1 MKCALISIVLNISL
15 KIVANFK
22 TSNESN
28 EIKFTRTSSIEL
40 LGSKY
45 DKSTYPDIV
54 LKENLET
61 IVLEEMKAD

>member
-1 MKCALISIVLNISL
+1 MFTLISIILNISL
-15 KIVANFK
+15 KIVNKFQ
-22 TSNESN
+22 TSCTSN

-54 LKENLET
+54 FKENLET
-61 IVLEEMKAD
+61 IVLEEMNAD